1 MTETDVVQL
10 GREAI
15 WVAIRVGGPMLGA
28 AMAVGLLVALFQALT
43 QINEATLTF
52 VPKIIAVAVVALLS
66 APFMVATLDGF
77 ARELFDRM
85 IAVGLGDTGGGQM
98 GGGG

>member
-1 MTETDVVQL
+1 MNEHLLELIKRLPDYL
-10 GREAI
+10 GGHIVLSLSA
-15 WVAIRVGGPMLGA
+15 LL
-28 AMAVGLLVALFQALT
+28 VGLLISVFQALT

-52 VPKIIAVAVVALLS
+52 VPKVLAVAAVAVLT

-85 IAVGLGDTGGGQM
+85 IAVGQGGAFTGAG
-98 GGGG
+98 

>member
-1 MTETDVVQL
+1 MSELDVIQL
-10 GREAI
+10 GREGVWIA
-15 WVAIRVGGPMLGA
+15 VKLGGPMLAA
-28 AMAVGLLVALFQALT
+28 AMAVGLVVALFQALT

-52 VPKIIAVAVVALLS
+52 VPKILAVALVAVLT

-85 IAVGLGDTGGGQM
+85 IAVGQGGGF
-98 GGGG
+98 GGAG

>member
-1 MTETDVVQL
+1 MSELDVIQL
-10 GREAI
+10 AREGVWIA
-15 WVAIRVGGPMLGA
+15 VKLGGPMLAA
-28 AMAVGLLVALFQALT
+28 AMAVGLIVALFQALT

-52 VPKIIAVAVVALLS
+52 VPKILAVAAVAVLT

-85 IAVGLGDTGGGQM
+85 IAVGQGGAVTGPG
-98 GGGG
+98 

>member
-1 MTETDVVQL
+1 MNELDVIRI
-10 GREAI
+10 GRESV
-15 WVAIRVGGPMLGA
+15 WVAIQLGGPMLAA
-28 AMAVGLLVALFQALT
+28 AMAIGLVVALFQALT

-52 VPKIIAVAVVALLS
+52 VPKVLAVAAVAVLS

-85 IAVGLGDTGGGQM
+85 IAVGLGE

>member
-1 MTETDVVQL
+1 MSEIDVVQL
-10 GREAI
+10 GREGV
-15 WVAIRVGGPMLGA
+15 WVAIRVGGPMLAA

-52 VPKIIAVAVVALLS
+52 VPKIIAIAAVALLT

-85 IAVGLGDTGGGQM
+85 IAVGLGGAAGGG
-98 GGGG
+98 

>member
-1 MTETDVVQL
+1 MSELDVIQL
-10 GREAI
+10 GREGV
-15 WVAIRVGGPMLGA
+15 WVAVKLGGPMLSA
-28 AMAVGLLVALFQALT
+28 AMAVGLIVALFQALT

-52 VPKIIAVAVVALLS
+52 VPKVLAVAAVAVLT

-85 IAVGLGDTGGGQM
+85 IAVGQGGSFTGAG
-98 GGGG
+98 

>member
-1 MTETDVVQL
+1 MNELDVIQL
-10 GREAI
+10 GREGV
-15 WVAIRVGGPMLGA
+15 WVAVKLGGPMLAA
-28 AMAVGLLVALFQALT
+28 AMAVGLVVALFQALT

-52 VPKIIAVAVVALLS
+52 VPKILAVALVAVLT

-85 IAVGLGDTGGGQM
+85 IAVGQGQA
-98 GGGG
+98 G

>member
-1 MTETDVVQL
+1 MTELDVIQVVRD
-10 GREAI
+10 GI
-15 WVAIRVGGPMLGA
+15 WVAVKVGGPMLGA
-28 AMAVGLLVALFQALT
+28 ALGVGLIVALFQALT

-52 VPKIIAVAVVALLS
+52 VPKVLAVAAVAVLT

-85 IAVGLGDTGGGQM
+85 VAAGLGQVG
-98 GGGG
+98 

>member
-1 MTETDVVQL
+1 MSELDVIQV
-10 GREAI
+10 GRDGI
-15 WVAIRVGGPMLGA
+15 WVAVKLGGPMLA
-28 AMAVGLLVALFQALT
+28 AALAVGLVVALFQALT

-52 VPKIIAVAVVALLS
+52 VPKVLAVALVAVLT

-85 IAVGLGDTGGGQM
+85 IAVGQG
-98 GGGG
+98 

>member
-1 MTETDVVQL
+1 MNELDVIQL
-10 GREAI
+10 SREGVWLA
-15 WVAIRVGGPMLGA
+15 VTLGGPMLAA
-28 AMAVGLLVALFQALT
+28 AMAVGLVVALFQALT

-52 VPKIIAVAVVALLS
+52 VPKVLVVALVAVLT

-85 IAVGLGDTGGGQM
+85 IAVGLGSTG
-98 GGGG
+98 

>member
-1 MTETDVVQL
+1 MTEIDVVQL
-10 GREAI
+10 GREGV
-15 WVAIRVGGPMLGA
+15 WVAIRVGGPMLAA

-52 VPKIIAVAVVALLS
+52 VPKILAVAAVAVLT

-77 ARELFDRM
+77 AQELFDRM
-85 IAVGLGDTGGGQM
+85 IAVGLGGAAGGG
-98 GGGG
+98 